1 MKNRGRCLNL
11 ICALSD
17 FVTCIQLSDACI
29 NRIAAA
35 NDYCSTPDVY
45 RSIFTLV
52 VRALKTS
59 SQDKEDLNNEAVMIF
74 IDALKAAYDAS
85 DAAVALQTL
94 LATI

>member
-1 MKNRGRCLNL
+1 
-11 ICALSD
+11 
-17 FVTCIQLSDACI
+17 
-29 NRIAAA
+29 
-35 NDYCSTPDVY
+35 VY
-45 RSIFTLV
+45 RSVFTLV

-74 IDALKAAYDAS
+74 IEALKAAYDAS